1 MANQRKVTPLIRISG
16 ENWINRVIQGD
27 CATVLQ
33 KLPNES
39 VDLVMTSPPYA
50 DQRKASYASI
60 RPDKYVEWFL
70 PIAQQLHRVLRPE
83 GSFVLNIKERAV
95 DGERHTYVM
104 ELILALREQGWLW
117 TEEYIWSKE
126 NCFPGKWPNRF
137 RDAWERCLHFTK
149 QRKFSMYQES
159 VMVPMGAWKQERFKT
174 DKKPDQS
181 RNASGTGNTFTRQV
195 ANWKDRDMAYPTNVI
210 SLPTECGNT
219 GHSAAYPVDLPSW
232 FIKLFTLPGGIVLD
246 PFMGSGTTGVAAKRL
261 DRNFVGCEVE
271 TEFAQLAATR
281 ISNDH
286 GSDVSEQRNKS
297 ENKRSM
303 KPETA
308 ASKKQA

>member
-1 MANQRKVTPLIRISG
+1 
-16 ENWINRVIQGD
+16 
-27 CATVLQ
+27 
-33 KLPNES
+33 
-39 VDLVMTSPPYA
+39 
-50 DQRKASYASI
+50 
-60 RPDKYVEWFL
+60 
-70 PIAQQLHRVLRPE
+70 
-83 GSFVLNIKERAV
+83 
-95 DGERHTYVM
+95 
-104 ELILALREQGWLW
+104 
-117 TEEYIWSKE
+117 
-126 NCFPGKWPNRF
+126 
-137 RDAWERCLHFTK
+137 
-149 QRKFSMYQES
+149 
-159 VMVPMGAWKQERFKT
+159 MVPMGAWKQERFKT